1 MAIGTGTLR
10 SLNFIFLVSGA
21 GRVSVGF
28 ISVAV
33 EVPALPVPLAVFSIL
48 IGLGEL
54 ANKSSKFC

>member
-10 SLNFIFLVSGA
+10 SLNFIFWVPGA

-33 EVPALPVPLAVFSIL
+33 VLPTFPVPLAVFLIL
-48 IGLGEL
+48 IGVGEL